1 VDSIAI
7 GDFPCGGPKVDDMD
21 VRAVILVG
29 GARSE
34 DSEQLAGI
42 PIGLLDVLG
51 EPILQRVINRLDRF
65 GVSGVAV
72 VSQVPASAATLAR
85 GSIRP
90 GIRWTDAVNGNFWR
104 SAESAFNDMAQAGAE
119 LVMVIRLGAYAELDY
134 EDVVQFH
141 LDQNARLTT
150 VCDSSGTSIDTFVVS
165 ASRRNDAAYLF
176 RHELQQMRGTSETY
190 RFCGYVNPLQ
200 DARDLRVLALD
211 GFSKI
216 ANIPP
221 SGREIK
227 PGVWV
232 AEGARVHR
240 TARLLAP
247 CFVGARAKV
256 RAASLL
262 TRGSVAEH
270 HAEID
275 CGTIVE
281 NSTVLPSA
289 IVGAGLDAVQSVIG
303 FRRIWNLHRSV
314 EVEISDRQFV
324 GALRSAPVRMVG
336 SAAKM
341 AAFFTKSVGQT
352 LLGRKA
358 AAKPELNEAVRR
370 PAEALKN
377 AEMAQDGL
385 PASEFLP
392 ARRYGNE

>member
-1 VDSIAI
+1 
-7 GDFPCGGPKVDDMD
+7 MD

-51 EPILQRVINRLDRF
+51 EPILQRVINRLDHF
-65 GVSGVAV
+65 GVSGIAV
-72 VSQVPASAATLAR
+72 VSQVPASAASLAR
-85 GSIRP
+85 GSISP
-90 GIRWTDAVNGNFWR
+90 GIRWTDAVDGNFWR
-104 SAESAFNDMAQAGAE
+104 SAEAAFNDMAQAGAE
-119 LVMVIRLGAYAELDY
+119 LVMVVRLGAYAELDY

-141 LDQNARLTT
+141 LDKHARLTS
-150 VCDSSGTSIDTFVVS
+150 VCDSSGAPIDTFVIS

-176 RHELQQMRGTSETY
+176 RHELQQMRGTAEIYPFS
-190 RFCGYVNPLQ
+190 GYINPLQ

-211 GFSKI
+211 GFAGI
-216 ANIPP
+216 AKVPP
-221 SGREIK
+221 CGREIK

-232 AEGARVHR
+232 AEGAHVHR
-240 TARLLAP
+240 SARLLAP

-270 HAEID
+270 HAQID
-275 CGTIVE
+275 CGSIIE
-281 NSTVLPSA
+281 NSTVLPST

-303 FRRIWNLHRSV
+303 FRRVWNLHRSV

-336 SAAKM
+336 SAAQM
-341 AAFFTKSVGQT
+341 AALFTKSIGQT

-358 AAKPELNEAVRR
+358 APQPELHEAVRR

-377 AEMAQDGL
+377 AEVAQDGL
-385 PASEFLP
+385 PASEFLS

>member
-1 VDSIAI
+1 
-7 GDFPCGGPKVDDMD
+7 MD

-42 PIGLLDVLG
+42 PIGLLDILG

-65 GVSGVAV
+65 GVSGIAV
-72 VSQVPASAATLAR
+72 VSQVPASAASLAR
-85 GSIRP
+85 GSMRP

-104 SAESAFNDMAQAGAE
+104 SAEASFNDMVQAGAE

-141 LDQNARLTT
+141 LDRHARVTS
-150 VCDSSGTSIDTFVVS
+150 VSDSSGAPIDTFVIS

-176 RHELQQMRGTSETY
+176 RHELQEMRGTSEIY
-190 RFCGYVNPLQ
+190 RFDGYVNPLLG
-200 DARDLRVLALD
+200 ARDLRVLALD
-211 GFSKI
+211 GFVGV
-216 ANIPP
+216 ACIPP
-221 SGREIK
+221 CGREIK

-232 AEGARVHR
+232 ADGARVHR

-247 CFVGARAKV
+247 CFVGARAKI

-270 HAEID
+270 HAQID

-281 NSTVLPSA
+281 NSTILPAS

-303 FRRIWNLHRSV
+303 FRRVWNLHRSV

-336 SAAKM
+336 SAAQI
-341 AAFFTKSVGQT
+341 AAFFTKSVGQV

-358 AAKPELNEAVRR
+358 APQPKLHEAVRC
-370 PAEALKN
+370 PAGALKK
-377 AEMAQDGL
+377 AEVPEDGI
-385 PASEFLP
+385 PASEFLS

>member
-1 VDSIAI
+1 VGPFAI
-7 GDFPCGGPKVDDMD
+7 GNLPCGGPKVDNMD

-51 EPILQRVINRLDRF
+51 EPILQRVINRLDHF

-72 VSQVPASAATLAR
+72 VSHVPPSAASLAR
-85 GSIRP
+85 GSLRP

-104 SAESAFNDMAQAGAE
+104 SAECAFNDMAQADAE

-134 EDVVQFH
+134 EDVLQFH
-141 LDQNARLTT
+141 LDRHAR
-150 VCDSSGTSIDTFVVS
+150 VTSACSANGAPLETFVIS

-176 RHELQQMRGTSETY
+176 RHELQQMRGTAEIY
-190 RFCGYVNPLQ
+190 QFEGYVNPLR

-211 GFSKI
+211 SFAGI
-216 ANIPP
+216 AQIPP
-221 SGREIK
+221 CGREIK
-227 PGVWV
+227 PGVWL
-232 AEGARVHR
+232 AEGGRVHR

-247 CFVGARAKV
+247 CFVGARSKI

-262 TRGSVAEH
+262 TRGSVVEH
-270 HAEID
+270 HAEVD

-281 NSTVLPSA
+281 NSTILPA
-289 IVGAGLDAVQSVIG
+289 TVVGAGLDAVQSVIG
-303 FRRIWNLHRSV
+303 FSRVWNLHRSV

-324 GALRSAPVRMVG
+324 GALRSAPVRVVG
-336 SAAKM
+336 SAAQI
-341 AAFFTKSVGQT
+341 ASFFTKSVGQE
-352 LLGRKA
+352 LLGRKPA
-358 AAKPELNEAVRR
+358 PQPELHEAVRR
-370 PAEALKN
+370 PAEALKKAGV
-377 AEMAQDGL
+377 AEDGL
-385 PASEFLP
+385 PASEFLS

>member
-1 VDSIAI
+1 
-7 GDFPCGGPKVDDMD
+7 MD

-29 GARSE
+29 GAHSE

-51 EPILQRVINRLDRF
+51 EPILQRVINRLDHF
-65 GVSGVAV
+65 GVSGIAV
-72 VSQVPASAATLAR
+72 VSHVPASAASLAR

-104 SAESAFNDMAQAGAE
+104 SAEASFNDMAQAGAE
-119 LVMVIRLGAYAELDY
+119 LVLVIRLGAYAELDY
-134 EDVVQFH
+134 EVVVQFH
-141 LDQNARLTT
+141 LDSHSRVTS
-150 VCDSSGTSIDTFVVS
+150 VCDASGAPIDTFVIS
-165 ASRRNDAAYLF
+165 ASRRNDAAFLF
-176 RHELQQMRGTSETY
+176 RHELQQMRGTFEVC
-190 RFCGYVNPLQ
+190 RFEGYINPLQ
-200 DARDLRVLALD
+200 DARDLRILALD
-211 GFSKI
+211 GFAGV

-221 SGREIK
+221 CGREIK

-232 AEGARVHR
+232 ADGARVHR

-247 CFVGARAKV
+247 CFVGTRAKI

-270 HAEID
+270 HSQVD

-281 NSTVLPSA
+281 NSTILPAST
-289 IVGAGLDAVQSVIG
+289 VGAGLDAVQSVIG
-303 FRRIWNLHRSV
+303 FRRIWNIHRSV
-314 EVEISDRQFV
+314 EVEISDHQFV
-324 GALRSAPVRMVG
+324 GALRSAPARMAG
-336 SAAKM
+336 SAARM
-341 AAFFTKSVGQT
+341 AAFFTRSVGQV
-352 LLGRKA
+352 LLGRKGS
-358 AAKPELNEAVRR
+358 PQPDLREAVSR

-377 AEMAQDGL
+377 AEVAQDGL

>member
-1 VDSIAI
+1 
-7 GDFPCGGPKVDDMD
+7 MD

-34 DSEQLAGI
+34 DTEQLAGI

-51 EPILQRVINRLDRF
+51 EPILQRVINRLDHF
-65 GVSGVAV
+65 GVSGIAV
-72 VSQVPASAATLAR
+72 VSHVPASAAALAR

-104 SAESAFNDMAQAGAE
+104 SAEASFNDMVQEGAE
-119 LVMVIRLGAYAELDY
+119 LVLVIRLGVYAELDY

-141 LDQNARLTT
+141 LDKQARLTSA
-150 VCDSSGTSIDTFVVS
+150 CDSSGAPIDTFVIS
-165 ASRRNDAAYLF
+165 ASRRNDAAFLF
-176 RHELQQMRGTSETY
+176 RHELQQMRGAAEVY
-190 RFCGYVNPLQ
+190 KFEGYTNPLQ
-200 DARDLRVLALD
+200 DARDLRMLALD
-211 GFSKI
+211 GF
-216 ANIPP
+216 AGAAHVPP
-221 SGREIK
+221 CGHEIK

-232 AEGARVHR
+232 ADGARVHR

-247 CFVGARAKV
+247 CFVGARAKI

-262 TRGSVAEH
+262 TRGSVVEH
-270 HAEID
+270 HSEVD
-275 CGTIVE
+275 CGTIIE
-281 NSTVLPSA
+281 NSTILPAS

-324 GALRSAPVRMVG
+324 GALRSAPARMAG
-336 SAAKM
+336 SATQM
-341 AAFFTKSVGQT
+341 VTFFTKSVGQA
-352 LLGRKA
+352 LLGRRA
-358 AAKPELNEAVRR
+358 IPQPELQEAVRR

-377 AEMAQDGL
+377 AEVVQEGL
-385 PASEFLP
+385 PASEFLS

>member
-1 VDSIAI
+1 
-7 GDFPCGGPKVDDMD
+7 MD

-51 EPILQRVINRLDRF
+51 EPILQRVINRLDHF
-65 GVSGVAV
+65 GVSSIAV
-72 VSQVPASAATLAR
+72 VSHVPASAAALAR
-85 GSIRP
+85 GSVRP

-104 SAESAFNDMAQAGAE
+104 SAEASFNDMAQSGTE

-134 EDVVQFH
+134 EEVVQFH
-141 LDQNARLTT
+141 LDKHARVTS
-150 VCDSSGTSIDTFVVS
+150 VCDRSGAPIDTFVIS
-165 ASRRNDAAYLF
+165 ASRRNDAAFLF
-176 RHELQQMRGTSETY
+176 RHELQQVRGACELY
-190 RFCGYVNPLQ
+190 PFEGYINPLQ

-211 GFSKI
+211 GF
-216 ANIPP
+216 AGVAHIPP
-221 SGREIK
+221 CGREIK
-227 PGVWV
+227 PGVWI
-232 AEGARVHR
+232 ADGARVHR

-247 CFVGARAKV
+247 CFVGACAKI

-270 HAEID
+270 HAQVD

-281 NSTVLPSA
+281 NSTILPA
-289 IVGAGLDAVQSVIG
+289 TVVGAGLDAVQSVIG
-303 FRRIWNLHRSV
+303 LRHVWNLRRSV

-336 SAAKM
+336 SAAQM
-341 AAFFTKSVGQT
+341 AALFTKSVGQV

-358 AAKPELNEAVRR
+358 APQPELHEAVCR
-370 PAEALKN
+370 PAEALTK
-377 AEMAQDGL
+377 AEVTEDGL
-385 PASEFLP
+385 HASEFLS